1 VAPSDLGAKLAAL
14 KTWLLD
20 TGPLVAYLIRRD
32 PDHERV
38 SRVFGAF
45 SGRMF
50 STAAVMTEA
59 MYFLARFPD
68 GASSLAN
75 LVTRSGILVIDACQ
89 PADLRGAAKL
99 MDRYRDT
106 RMDFADATLVLVAD
120 VLEVTDI
127 LTLDRRGFSTFR
139 TSEGKPFN
147 LVMDA
152 A

>member
-1 VAPSDLGAKLAAL
+1 LR
-14 KTWLLD
+14 TWLLD
-20 TGPLVAYLIRRD
+20 TGPLVAYLISRD
-32 PDHERV
+32 RDHEQV

-50 STAAVMTEA
+50 STAAVITEA
-59 MYFLARFPD
+59 MYFLARFPE
-68 GASSLAN
+68 GASALAD
-75 LVTRSGILVIDACQ
+75 LVTKSGILVLDACQ
-89 PADLRGAAKL
+89 PSDIRSAARL
-99 MDRYRDT
+99 MHRYRDA

-120 VLEVTDI
+120 VLGVTDI

-139 TSEGKPFN
+139 TSDGKPFN